1 MRIEQ
6 ASPKLG
12 AIVTGLDMTRMTE
25 AEWRELYQAWL
36 DHLVLVVRDQEFTV
50 PQFLAVA
57 ERFGRLTPHRV
68 LRTRDPEYPALT
80 RMGVNT
86 RKPDGKVD
94 KAVFARGQG
103 WHTDG
108 PWEVRGVS
116 KATQLYGLELPSV
129 GGDTWFANMYASFDA
144 LPEALRQR
152 LEGVQ
157 AEYVYGGREGLGV
170 DLLDPADRDAPP
182 VVWPVLRTHPETGRR
197 SLYFNTYHFLRFV
210 GIDEAEGNTL
220 FEELRGRMIQP
231 DAEYHHQWRKHDYVI
246 WDNRCSNHAAAGG
259 YPVEE
264 RRIHWRAT
272 ILE

>member
-1 MRIEQ
+1 
-6 ASPKLG
+6 
-12 AIVTGLDMTRMTE
+12 
-25 AEWRELYQAWL
+25 
-36 DHLVLVVRDQEFTV
+36 
-50 PQFLAVA
+50 
-57 ERFGRLTPHRV
+57 
-68 LRTRDPEYPALT
+68 
-80 RMGVNT
+80 
-86 RKPDGKVD
+86 
-94 KAVFARGQG
+94 
-103 WHTDG
+103 
-108 PWEVRGVS
+108 
-116 KATQLYGLELPSV
+116 
-129 GGDTWFANMYASFDA
+129 MYASFDA

-182 VVWPVLRTHPETGRR
+182 VAWPVLRTHPETGRR

-264 RRIHWRAT
+264 QRIHWRAT